1 MTPLTWN
8 SDRQQFHSSAMTR
21 VWGKWHN
28 FLAADGQ
35 WARIDLAPR
44 QAGGLFTVAGAPYSA
59 EIPTLANDWAT
70 LQSTN
75 RYDIWTKRAMPDAPV
90 GIQKRY
96 PTAAPV
102 AGIPTATG
110 ILFPLAFTAL
120 GADRLVQF
128 HEQEIRDLVVFP
140 AEPPGTGDVE
150 IPFEIDFGQLPIL
163 ESTGRGK
170 PAREA
175 DFRAEKIVTHGLS
188 FTTGRFRGLKIK
200 QPRVWDAAGLSRN
213 ITLVGKVMGTRFV
226 GKKVIPRAF
235 FASAKF
241 PVTTD
246 TVDTFY
252 PDPDVESTSVDGNIS
267 ASDSQVSWATL
278 HDAASGTADDT
289 NALLQT
295 IMISS
300 FDDTWDILG
309 RSFILF
315 DTSSLP
321 DSDTVS
327 AATLNQYAT
336 FVVDQSSQSIS
347 VVGSTPASNTAL
359 VGEDYDQVGTTRFAA
374 DVTLA
379 SITTSAYNVWTL
391 NAQGL
396 IQIVPT
402 GITKL
407 ATCLSA
413 DVDNSPPSVATEDQ
427 LQASSADQA
436 GTTQDP
442 YLEVTHDVAATSAPI
457 LSLGVEPAI
466 LIWGR

>member
-1 MTPLTWN
+1 
-8 SDRQQFHSSAMTR
+8 MTR

-120 GADRLVQF
+120 GADRLLQV
-128 HEQEIRDLVVFP
+128 HEQESRDLVVSP

-163 ESTGRGK
+163 ESTGRDK

-175 DFRAEKIVTHGLS
+175 DFRAEKIVTHALS

-213 ITLVGKVMGTRFV
+213 ITLVGKVM
-226 GKKVIPRAF
+226 
-235 FASAKF
+235 
-241 PVTTD
+241 
-246 TVDTFY
+246 
-252 PDPDVESTSVDGNIS
+252 
-267 ASDSQVSWATL
+267 
-278 HDAASGTADDT
+278 
-289 NALLQT
+289 
-295 IMISS
+295 
-300 FDDTWDILG
+300 
-309 RSFILF
+309 
-315 DTSSLP
+315 
-321 DSDTVS
+321 
-327 AATLNQYAT
+327 
-336 FVVDQSSQSIS
+336 
-347 VVGSTPASNTAL
+347 
-359 VGEDYDQVGTTRFAA
+359 
-374 DVTLA
+374 
-379 SITTSAYNVWTL
+379 
-391 NAQGL
+391 
-396 IQIVPT
+396 
-402 GITKL
+402 
-407 ATCLSA
+407 
-413 DVDNSPPSVATEDQ
+413 
-427 LQASSADQA
+427 
-436 GTTQDP
+436 
-442 YLEVTHDVAATSAPI
+442 
-457 LSLGVEPAI
+457 
-466 LIWGR
+466 